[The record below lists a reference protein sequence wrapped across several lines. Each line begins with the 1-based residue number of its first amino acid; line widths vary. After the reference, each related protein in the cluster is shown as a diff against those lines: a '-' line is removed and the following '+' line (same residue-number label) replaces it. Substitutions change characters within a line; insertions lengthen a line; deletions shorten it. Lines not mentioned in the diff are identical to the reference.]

1 MDGAVKILLV
11 EDESIAAMDM
21 KLALESFGYQVPYTA
36 SKGEEAVII
45 ASKERPDLIL
55 MDISLKGEMN
65 GIEAA
70 LKIKEFNIPFIYLTA
85 YSDISTMEKIK
96 LTEPYGF
103 IIKPYNSLEL
113 NYAIELA
120 LYKHE
125 METKLK
131 ESEAMYR
138 LLVESQ
144 KDFIVEADAKGR
156 FIFVSPSFCKL
167 LGKTSEELIGKT
179 LLEFVDEKDY
189 EKTVESL
196 CSSFSKPPF
205 KGYREVRLN
214 AKDGWRWVSWSG
226 QPVLDEKQNVIKI
239 IAVGRDFSESKK
251 AEEELKA
258 TNKALKKRDEA
269 FKHFINAAPLSIALF
284 DNNMKYIAVSKRWIE
299 EYGLQDQKIY
309 GRSHYDVFPD
319 LPEEYKEIHKKA
331 LGGSV
336 LKDDNAR
343 FVHDDGSIQYFK
355 WEVQPWYSSLGKIGG
370 ITIFNEPLTKRLKP
384 Q

>member
-1 MDGAVKILLV
+1 MAVKILLV

-21 KLALESFGYQVPYTA
+21 KMALESFGYQVPYTA
-36 SKGEEAVII
+36 SKGEEAVIK
-45 ASKERPDLIL
+45 ASKERPDLVL
-55 MDISLKGEMN
+55 MDINLKGELN

-70 LKIKEFNIPFIYLTA
+70 LEIKKLNIPFIYLTA
-85 YSDISTMEKIK
+85 YSDTSTMEQAK

-131 ESEAMYR
+131 ESEARYR

-167 LGKTSEELIGKT
+167 LGKTSAEIIGKT
-179 LLEFVDEKDY
+179 LLDFVDEKDH
-189 EKTVESL
+189 EKTVESFR
-196 CSSFSKPPF
+196 SSFSRPPF
-205 KGYREVRLN
+205 NGYREVRLN

-226 QPVLDEKQNVIKI
+226 QPVLDENQKVLKI
-239 IAVGRDFSESKK
+239 IAVGRDFSERKK
-251 AEEELKA
+251 AEEKLKA
-258 TNKALKKRDEA
+258 TNKALKKRDET

-284 DNNMKYIAVSKRWIE
+284 DNKMNYIAASKRWIQ
-299 EYGLQDQKIY
+299 EYGLHDQELY
-309 GRSHYDVFPD
+309 GKCHYDVFPD
-319 LPEEYKEIHKKA
+319 LPEEYKKIHKKA
-331 LGGSV
+331 LNGSV
-336 LKDDNAR
+336 LKDDNTK

-355 WEVQPWYSSLGKIGG
+355 WEVQPWYSSSGKIGG